1 MPQGS
6 PGDAPGTPGTLQE
19 PRGCLRDPRDAPG
32 TPGDGSGIP
41 ALSLPPCSHSY
52 YFCQSSANSR
62 YDGPIQTC
70 ELLKYA
76 NPARLGS
83 ARIDWL
89 GQGEIRLACPCLRS
103 LLPLLLLLLLP
114 LL

>member
-1 MPQGS
+1 MQS
-6 PGDAPGTPGTLQE
+6 WL
-19 PRGCLRDPRDAPG
+19 LL
-32 TPGDGSGIP
+32 
-41 ALSLPPCSHSY
+41 LSVIG
-52 YFCQSSANSR
+52 ANSR
-62 YDGPIQTC
+62 CDEPIQTC

-114 LL
+114 LLLPLL